1 MSDRGGATVD
11 QLPGWRAVS
20 RYQWLVF
27 LVVWLGWTLD
37 AADFGLFSLVLR
49 PALTELLGFP
59 STGALDPGQLAQ
71 IGKLGGLLAMTG
83 LLGWALGGFIF
94 GVLAD
99 YIGRVR
105 ALVFSIALYSVFT
118 ALQGLSHGVWDFAVY
133 RFIAGLGTGAELMV
147 GIPLLAETLG
157 ETHRAKIASVMMTG
171 GAIGTF
177 IGAWVYGAVGT
188 YALQVDSLIAGFI
201 PVLKIVEGGAGSW
214 RTVFFVGVVPAFL
227 LMIVRRR
234 VMEPD
239 RFNAVQERRQALAA
253 GQWVGEDDH
262 HFRQFVPL
270 QLFSPQN
277 RYSTMVGILFGLG
290 SLLAIWTTN
299 IWLPTIL
306 SLMVQKGGVS
316 GADAVP
322 FVSHGIMVWS
332 LGGIAGYIA
341 FGFIAD
347 LVGRRFA
354 VASYSVG
361 TIVAGLILYLVLPT
375 YEPWYPVLLPI
386 FGFFVFGVFS
396 GFAELFPT
404 QVRSTAVG
412 FCTGSARIVTSFGPL
427 VAGLMVGAFGGSFN
441 KVTAFMTCMA
451 VFSIIAMA
459 LGRETKGAPL
469 PR

>member
-1 MSDRGGATVD
+1 MADSSAAVRGTGF
-11 QLPGWRAVS
+11 RAVT

-37 AADFGLFSLVLR
+37 SADFGLFSLVLR

-59 STGALDPGQLAQ
+59 AVGALDPGQLAQ

-83 LLGWALGGFIF
+83 LLGWALGGFFF
-94 GVLAD
+94 GIIAD

-118 ALQGLSHGVWDFAVY
+118 ALQGLSHGIWDFAAY

-171 GAIGTF
+171 GALGTF
-177 IGAWVYGAVGT
+177 IGAWAYG
-188 YALQVDSLIAGFI
+188 LI
-201 PVLKIVEGGAGSW
+201 GGYGW
-214 RTVFFVGVVPAFL
+214 RYVFFLGVAPAL
-227 LMIVRRR
+227 ILMIIRRR

-239 RFNAVQERRQALAA
+239 HFSAVQQRREAVSA
-253 GQWVGEDDH
+253 GRQIAHDDH
-262 HFRQFVPL
+262 QFMRFAPA
-270 QLFSPQN
+270 QLFTPEN
-277 RYSTMVGILFGLG
+277 RRSTLVGLLFGLG
-290 SLLAIWTTN
+290 SLLAIWTSN

-322 FVSHGIMVWS
+322 FVSHGMMVWS
-332 LGGIAGYIA
+332 IGGILGYIA

-347 LVGRRFA
+347 VIGRRLTISF
-354 VASYSVG
+354 YSVG
-361 TIVAGLILYLVLPT
+361 TIAGGLTLYLALPT
-375 YEPWYPVLLPI
+375 YEPWYPVVLPI
-386 FGFFVFGVFS
+386 FGFFVFGIFS
-396 GFAELFPT
+396 GFAVYLPELFPT
-404 QVRSTAVG
+404 QMRATAVG
-412 FCTGSARIVTSFGPL
+412 FTTGSARVITSFGPL
-427 VAGLMVGAFGGSFN
+427 VAGLLVGVFGSFN
-441 KVTAFMTCMA
+441 HVTAVMSCCA
-451 VFSIIAMA
+451 IFSIVAMIF
-459 LGRETKGAPL
+459 GRETKDSGL